1 MELRQAAML
10 GLHVLP
16 LVARAS
22 ELSPRTSRSAAMTMP
37 INIDQLSIE
46 ELVALNH
53 RVIARIKLLE
63 QRSTMNSMV
72 KFNVGSRVSF
82 DPDGSIRTG
91 TLIKF
96 NPKTVVVLTD
106 DGQRWKVSPQFLRH
120 LVENQ
125 ATTKVTPM
133 RRVDRDR
140 TD

>member
-1 MELRQAAML
+1 
-10 GLHVLP
+10 
-16 LVARAS
+16 
-22 ELSPRTSRSAAMTMP
+22 MTMP

-46 ELVALNH
+46 ALVALNH

-82 DPDGSIRTG
+82 DPDGRIRTG

-106 DGQRWKVSPQFLRH
+106 DGQRWKVSPHFLRH

-125 ATTKVTPM
+125 STANVTPM

>member
-1 MELRQAAML
+1 
-10 GLHVLP
+10 
-16 LVARAS
+16 
-22 ELSPRTSRSAAMTMP
+22 MP

-46 ELVALNH
+46 ALVALNH

-63 QRSTMNSMV
+63 RRSTMNSMV

-82 DPDGSIRTG
+82 DPDGRIRTG

-106 DGQRWKVSPQFLRH
+106 DGQRWKVPPQFLRH

-125 ATTKVTPM
+125 NTANVTPM